1 MSHAPD
7 HEVSCLVTY
16 VQLVKMIVKLKV
28 TAYAVLAT
36 LIRLFSLTRFNSKT
50 MPTDSNYSC
59 HIKVVELV

>member
-1 MSHAPD
+1 
-7 HEVSCLVTY
+7 
-16 VQLVKMIVKLKV
+16 MIVKLKV

-36 LIRLFSLTRFNSKT
+36 LIRLFSMTRFNSKT